1 MRTIVTSL
9 WCAALALTGWFIT
22 SQNTPHTTV
31 PNNNTVYAA
40 TLPSWNNNGQ
50 MPLDLVLDQAKVTNK
65 VDTVEIHDTVLV
77 NNTKYIKVSA
87 PENTTDTL
95 YMPLYVPNHVEGV
108 SVNAVNAGHNKSTVV
123 LTVDG
128 KVVYTTDRL
137 KEP

>member
-1 MRTIVTSL
+1 
-9 WCAALALTGWFIT
+9 
-22 SQNTPHTTV
+22 
-31 PNNNTVYAA
+31 
-40 TLPSWNNNGQ
+40 
-50 MPLDLVLDQAKVTNK
+50 MPLDLVLDQAKTMNL

-77 NNTKYIKVSA
+77 NNTKYIKVSV
-87 PENTTDTL
+87 PESTTDTL

-108 SVNAVNAGHNKSTVV
+108 SVNAVNTENDGKSTVI